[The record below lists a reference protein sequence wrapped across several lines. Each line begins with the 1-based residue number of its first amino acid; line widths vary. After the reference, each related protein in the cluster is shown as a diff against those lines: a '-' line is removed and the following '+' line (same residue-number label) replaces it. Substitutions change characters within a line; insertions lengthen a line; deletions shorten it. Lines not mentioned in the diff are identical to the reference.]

1 MKENVIDVLK
11 YLFESYL
18 DEDTENIPTGSSVE
32 NELSLAGFGQ
42 KNIGKAFEWLEDL
55 AKLKSYQFQISADK
69 NFPNRIYDA
78 YEQEKFTL
86 EARGFL
92 YYMEDMG
99 ILDFNLREIV
109 LERSLAL
116 ETEQI
121 NLEQIQWTTLMV
133 LFNISGSE
141 GAFSW
146 IENVVFDQ
154 SHMQH

>member
-11 YLFESYL
+11 YLFESYM
-18 DEDTENIPTGSSVE
+18 DEDSEQIPLGSSVE

-55 AKLKSYQFQISADK
+55 SKLKSYQFQFAEGN
-69 NFPNRIYDA
+69 NFPNRIYDSF
-78 YEQEKFTL
+78 EQEQLST

-99 ILDFNLREIV
+99 ILDFSLREIV
-109 LERSLAL
+109 IERALAL

-121 NLEQIQWTTLMV
+121 NLEQIQWTSLMV

-146 IENVVFDQ
+146 IENIVFDQ